1 LTLSPKP
8 KLIAALIR
16 ARSLDPHWSAQERN
30 VDRTEFAQVND
41 APAFDGEVHFCV
53 PSTYSTALLN
63 AGLHAGFSKKLSA
76 FFSAGKQ
83 RYAHN
88 RY

>member
-1 LTLSPKP
+1 MLSPKS
-8 KLIAALIR
+8 KLIGALIR
-16 ARSLDPHWSAQERN
+16 AQSLDPHWSAQERN
-30 VDRTEFAQVND
+30 VDGAEFAQVND

-53 PSTYSTALLN
+53 PSMYSTALLN
-63 AGLHAGFSKKLSA
+63 AGLHAGLSKKLSA

-83 RYAHN
+83 RRAHN

>member
-1 LTLSPKP
+1 MLSPKS
-8 KLIAALIR
+8 KLIGALIR
-16 ARSLDPHWSAQERN
+16 AQSLDPHWSAQERN
-30 VDRTEFAQVND
+30 VDGAEFAQVND
-41 APAFDGEVHFCV
+41 ALAFYGEVHFYV

-63 AGLHAGFSKKLSA
+63 AGLHAGLSKKLSA

-83 RYAHN
+83 RRAHN